1 MEMLK
6 KLWKIA
12 LRVIT
17 GLLILL
23 AVVLA
28 VNEFFGDNDDEYY
41 DVKNLKDYKSVSIK
55 NAPDSFMKI
64 LAEIPKNE
72 TIDDG
77 LQMLNLANGLDFEN
91 NMEKSKNNLKDMYV
105 IGTRYANKI
114 PNTFA
119 HINVDFLPKDSKG
132 LEEAEKNYKW
142 QAKVFFGSLVKNVYE
157 ERMEPYKSLV
167 EGDQFLAEMNQIG
180 LSELFV
186 EKEYNADGYKWFRLA
201 SIFDIQSCEP
211 VKLSRANYLYVNLNN
226 EPVKVKFGKGLQV
239 TGAIDSMNRFYQI
252 RRDYFDDFRINSNDL
267 KKAADIEPESAEAER
282 FINDLTK
289 KYIMNG
295 NGWKNKIVNDFV
307 MRKIFMPEDILKL
320 QASLNSIQESNI
332 INDTN
337 TVYIDL
343 GYRIVEI
350 SFMPFHN
357 LVMPVVP
364 FDRDVVISC
373 LVDVYEVE
381 HFYLN
386 NAYEVYIDRMRDKD
400 LQSGMVEASNLKM
413 IKL

>member
-91 NMEKSKNNLKDMYV
+91 DMEKSKNNLKDMYV

-252 RRDYFDDFRINSNDL
+252 RRDYFDGFRINSNDL
-267 KKAADIEPESAEAER
+267 KKAADIEPGSAEAER

-307 MRKIFMPEDILKL
+307 MRKIFMLEDILKL

-332 INDTN
+332 INDTKIY
-337 TVYIDL
+337 VDL

-364 FDRDVVISC
+364 FDRDVAISC